1 MAATKSSSLRGG
13 EPEVQSP
20 HLRRSP
26 RRCEEGS
33 LRCNLP
39 SSEEATEN
47 ARPGAYLPPPK
58 CFGLMT
64 EKSPSQPTSVRMWC
78 ARKHT
83 TIPNCATPQST
94 TCRNIPNCAINSA
107 RHDTQKHPEL
117 CNPAETTRNR
127 SRHTTHTFAASEPAR
142 APCGTRITH
151 STTSSKIEPHSTMI
165 FRLLQN
171 RGHSRWR
178 LDRSKTQ

>member
-1 MAATKSSSLRGG
+1 MRGG
-13 EPEVQSP
+13 EPDVQSP
-20 HLRRSP
+20 HPRRSP
-26 RRCEEGS
+26 RRCEEWS

-39 SSEEATEN
+39 SSDEAAEN
-47 ARPGAYLPPPK
+47 ARSGAYLPPK

-64 EKSPSQPTSVRMWC
+64 EMSPSQPTSVRQGC

-83 TIPNCATPQST
+83 TIPDCATPQSCT
-94 TCRNIPNCAINSA
+94 NIPNCAILQRQHTEKKPNCA
-107 RHDTQKHPEL
+107 ILQRQ
-117 CNPAETTRNR
+117 PAT
-127 SRHTTHTFAASEPAR
+127 SRHTTHTFAASEVAR

-151 STTSSKIEPHSTMI
+151 STTSSKIEPHSSMI